1 MTQPTTKGSERWLAW
16 QHRKCPWTLF
26 HIWRTVLTCLK
37 KKKDGGW
44 KWEEIYEIDPW
55 ILRCVPVKNH
65 DHTKRYR
72 QLIAW
77 AFSKE
82 KMPVRKAT
90 QRSFQ
95 VDLTMKCHQTLRF
108 KMFHLQECTFLGMIA
123 PRRLVW
129 KIQHWRCRNYGQER
143 KAKIHS
149 ILHHVNFRRTIFWNA
164 RYCPPIPYRVSLCTT
179 VVR

>member
-1 MTQPTTKGSERWLAW
+1 MTCVTAPEVPLNFVPYLEDSSDVSEKKRWRMEVRGNLW
-16 QHRKCPWTLF
+16 NRSLD
-26 HIWRTVLTCLK
+26 R
-37 KKKDGGW
+37 
-44 KWEEIYEIDPW
+44 
-55 ILRCVPVKNH
+55 LRCVPVKNH

-72 QLIAW
+72 HLIAW

-95 VDLTMKCHQTLRF
+95 VDLTMKYHQTLRF

-129 KIQHWRCRNYGQER
+129 KIQHWRCRNYDQER
-143 KAKIHS
+143 KAKIPS
-149 ILHHVNFRRTIFWNA
+149 ILHHVNLRRTIFWNA